1 MAKRYAHYGY
11 KPNGEPYQRRPNG
24 YAKSDAPYG
33 WKSDGTPRKYP
44 QKKLSPHKA
53 DNTSRPDKPG
63 APYGF
68 KADGTPRKWPPRGFR
83 VSTGGHGLQFG
94 AAKPLQEPVGDMLSE
109 LMGNATM
116 PRTAAAFLSTA
127 KTVVPKDVAVSGV
140 VARAEAAGMDDFE
153 DLLDHKPGV
162 LVIDLRVEY
171 ALPDDSNESIIDV
184 VNFAQG
190 LKNKATE
197 EGSVV
202 HCTIRNLP
210 NVLKV

>member
-53 DNTSRPDKPG
+53 DDTSRLDKPG

-94 AAKPLQEPVGDMLSE
+94 AAKPLQEHVGDMLSE

-116 PRTAAAFLSTA
+116 PRTAALLANGA
-127 KTVVPKDVAVSGV
+127 KTVAPRDIPVSATV
-140 VARAEAAGMDDFE
+140 VRVNGIDDSE
-153 DLLDHKPGV
+153 GLLDHKPGV

-171 ALPDDSNESIIDV
+171 VLPDDSNESIIDV

-197 EGSVV
+197 EGSIV